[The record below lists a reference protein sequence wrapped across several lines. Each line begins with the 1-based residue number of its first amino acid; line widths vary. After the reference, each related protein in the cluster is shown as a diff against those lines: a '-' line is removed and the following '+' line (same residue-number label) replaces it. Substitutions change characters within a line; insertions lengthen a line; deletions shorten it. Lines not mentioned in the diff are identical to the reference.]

1 MPGSERTR
9 CVSHRRRL
17 LGITVAA
24 GSLLVVNCKGDKE
37 KEASRVAQ
45 AAPVGPNTARGDTTT
60 KFADDGQWV
69 RPAKDF
75 QGTRFSGLTEINN
88 TNVQNLHVFGTFSL
102 GTTRGV
108 EAAPIVAGTT
118 MYLITPFPNFVYALD
133 LTKEGMPTK

>member
-45 AAPVGPNTARGDTTT
+45 AAPVGPNTARGDTSTR
-60 KFADDGQWV
+60 FADDGQWV

-88 TNVQNLHVFGTFSL
+88 HNVQNLHVVSTFS
-102 GTTRGV
+102 TGV
-108 EAAPIVAGTT
+108 THGHEAAPVVVGST
-118 MYLITPFPNFVYALD
+118 MYIVTPFPNYVYALD
-133 LTKEGMPTK
+133 LNKEGYPT